1 MSVYKAPRFY
11 PYIYMGSSK
20 LRVRMLLNQRRF
32 LCLNFSLNTI
42 KMCRRA
48 LEGFRFICARKRKR
62 DRERVP
68 FTYTKIEYIYDVSL
82 RKYTF
87 VISSDLGSIF
97 YVLSEILF
105 I

>member
-1 MSVYKAPRFY
+1 
-11 PYIYMGSSK
+11 MGSSK
-20 LRVRMLLNQRRF
+20 LCVRMLLNQRRF

-48 LEGFRFICARKRKR
+48 LEGFRYICARERE
-62 DRERVP
+62 RERVP

-87 VISSDLGSIF
+87 VISSRLAEYF
-97 YVLSEILF
+97 LRTF
-105 I
+105 